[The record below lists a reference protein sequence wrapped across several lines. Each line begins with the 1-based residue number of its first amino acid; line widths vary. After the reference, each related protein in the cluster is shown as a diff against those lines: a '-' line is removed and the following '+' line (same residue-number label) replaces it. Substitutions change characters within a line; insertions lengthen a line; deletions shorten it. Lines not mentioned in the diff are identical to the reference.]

1 MKELRDFFRRAL
13 AMDKELDPKGWRT
26 NKEGNHYHINA
37 SGEIDAGMGGKFNG
51 QKVGKGKSDGKQST
65 ANTEKATEARFENAK
80 RGIASAIEKAEKE
93 YTFEKW
99 KEENPRAYRQLKDSI
114 DRIDAGDIDDLER
127 SIKTAE
133 GVERVMD
140 KAFQDFKQKT
150 IDEGNDVFYHNRGE
164 FSSQERI
171 EKRIKNAF
179 VPGLDTRVGQRL
191 RLAMLK
197 DKLAELKKV
206 SNTPNSEKSSEKT
219 SQTKNNYISNKDVI
233 DYWVKK
239 RDNLGLASHGEKM
252 FATERLRTALVDE
265 YKAIPNSKNIDLSNR
280 LDEDLYKELEDIYK
294 NNGDN
299 EKGSAIANE
308 IDKRKKARADFME
321 NRMDKGLPPMPQKSE
336 FNVKY
341 QDTRQEKSGL
351 GKKSSKPKSSSSGRV
366 YKDTSGNPVPKIPA
380 EKLKKWSDDDLL
392 NDIATHE
399 SWLRS
404 YAGKVNSR
412 RDVKE
417 NIPFVRSWLQDKKK
431 EAKRRGLV

>member
-1 MKELRDFFRRAL
+1 MKEIKEYFKRAL

-26 NKEGNHYHINA
+26 NDNGKHYHIN
-37 SGEIDAGMGGKFNG
+37 SNGEIDAGMGGKFNG
-51 QKVGKGKSDGKQST
+51 QKISEVG
-65 ANTEKATEARFENAK
+65 AK
-80 RGIASAIEKAEKE
+80 
-93 YTFEKW
+93 T
-99 KEENPRAYRQLKDSI
+99 Q
-114 DRIDAGDIDDLER
+114 
-127 SIKTAE
+127 
-133 GVERVMD
+133 
-140 KAFQDFKQKT
+140 
-150 IDEGNDVFYHNRGE
+150 
-164 FSSQERI
+164 
-171 EKRIKNAF
+171 
-179 VPGLDTRVGQRL
+179 
-191 RLAMLK
+191 
-197 DKLAELKKV
+197 KKV
-206 SNTPNSEKSSEKT
+206 GSEKSSEKT

-233 DYWVKK
+233 DYWMKK

-265 YKAIPNSKNIDLSNR
+265 YKAMPNSKNIDLSNR
-280 LDEDLYKELEDIYK
+280 LDKDLYEELEDIYK

-321 NRMDKGLPPMPQKSE
+321 NRMDKGLSPMPQKSE

-341 QDTRQEKSGL
+341 QDTRKEKSGL
-351 GKKSSKPKSSSSGRV
+351 SKKASKSKSLKNSNLSKEKNDRGQKFISEAKARYEKLKGSAGKAIRDYYKDYSSTSDRPIEKALKVDKLLRNSELSDYKKEIEDIESNAKKNGWTDDARERRADLDTYVMLKQEEIQALSDVEKGLSKSKSSSSGRL

-392 NDIATHE
+392 NDIADHE